1 MKHLCIILKRSLQ
14 LLIVFPLLT
23 GCWSSRDIEKL
34 DLLIGV
40 GVDTAQEENINS
52 SSYETAS
59 PLTVTY
65 QMAKIKSNQNQNSKN
80 QEEKPYT
87 NVEQTGASIIETA
100 RDVIL
105 LRKNTVNGQHQRLI
119 IISKEVAENRSIK
132 EILDFFIRE
141 PEARMSMLVMITEGL
156 AKDILGHMET
166 DDIPSMHIYDI
177 SENFDKSNELLE
189 RKSLAKINALMEAQS
204 SFILQNVVQTDGELK
219 LSGAAVIKGS
229 TLKLIGILKE
239 EEIKGINWITAPT
252 NGAIVKV
259 AKEGSDK
266 PIIYEQEILKSK
278 ITPTLKNGQLSFQ
291 VKVKS
296 EGRIIE
302 VAAHTEDYAKEKT
315 RRKIEGQ
322 IAEEVKKEIQ
332 TSLERIQKDFQ
343 VDAIGFHDYVRIK
356 HPKFWKEHQSDWDSI
371 FSQAPIDYE
380 VQVTI
385 TDFGLGIQ
393 N

>member
-1 MKHLCIILKRSLQ
+1 MRNLFIHLKRSFQ
-14 LLIVFPLLT
+14 LLILLPLLT

-40 GVDTAQEENINS
+40 GVDTAQEEKLTS
-52 SSYETAS
+52 FSYETAF

-119 IISKEVAENRSIK
+119 IISREVAENRSIK

-141 PEARMSMLVMITEGL
+141 PEARMSMLVMITDGL
-156 AKDILGHMET
+156 AKDILGYMET

-177 SENFDKSNELLE
+177 SENLDKSNKLLE
-189 RKSLAKINALMEAQS
+189 RMSLAKVNALMEAQS
-204 SFILQNVVQTDGELK
+204 SFILQNVVQTDGKLK

-229 TLKLIGILKE
+229 TLKLIGFLKE
-239 EEIKGINWITAPT
+239 EELKGINWITAQT
-252 NGAIVKV
+252 NGAIIKV
-259 AKEGSDK
+259 AEEGSDK
-266 PIIYEQEILKSK
+266 PLIYEQEILKSK
-278 ITPTLKNGQLSFQ
+278 IIPSLKNGQLSFQ

-296 EGRIIE
+296 EGLIIE
-302 VAAHTEDYAKEKT
+302 VATDTEDFTKEKT
-315 RRKIEGQ
+315 RQKIEEQ

-332 TSLERIQKDFQ
+332 ASLDRIQKDLQ
-343 VDAIGFHDYVRIK
+343 VDVIGFHDYVRIK
-356 HPKFWKEHQSDWDSI
+356 HPKFWKEHKSDWDSL
-371 FSQAPIDYE
+371 FSQAPIEYE
-380 VQVTI
+380 VEVTI

>member
-1 MKHLCIILKRSLQ
+1 MKNLFIFLKRSFQ
-14 LLIVFPLLT
+14 LVILIPLLT

-40 GVDTAQEENINS
+40 GVDTAQEETDS
-52 SSYETAS
+52 L
-59 PLTVTY
+59 LTVTY
-65 QMAKIKSNQNQNSKN
+65 QMAKVKSNQSQDTN

-87 NVEQTGASIIETA
+87 NVEQTGASILETA
-100 RDVIL
+100 RDIIL
-105 LRKNTVNGQHQRLI
+105 SRKNTVNGQHQRLI
-119 IISKEVAENRSIK
+119 IISREVAENRSIK

-141 PEARMSMLVMITEGL
+141 PEARMSMLVMITDGL
-156 AKDILGHMET
+156 AKDILGYMET

-177 SENFDKSNELLE
+177 SENLEKSNKLLE

-204 SFILQNVVQTDGELK
+204 SFILQNVVQMNGELK

-229 TLKLIGILKE
+229 TLKLIGFLKE
-239 EEIKGINWITAPT
+239 EEIKGVNWITAQT
-252 NGAIVKV
+252 NGAIIKV
-259 AKEGSDK
+259 IEESSDK
-266 PIIYEQEILKSK
+266 PIVYEQEILTSK
-278 ITPTLKNGQLSFQ
+278 ITPTLKDDKLSFQ

-296 EGRIIE
+296 EGLIIE
-302 VAAHTEDYAKEKT
+302 VATHTEDFAKEKT
-315 RRKIEGQ
+315 RKKIEEQ

-332 TSLERIQKDFQ
+332 ASLDRIQKDLQ
-343 VDAIGFHDYVRIK
+343 VDVIGFHDYVRIK
-356 HPKFWKEHQSDWDSI
+356 YPKFWKEHQNDWDSI

>member
-1 MKHLCIILKRSLQ
+1 MKHLFILLRRYFRLV
-14 LLIVFPLLT
+14 IFIPLLT

-40 GVDTAQEENINS
+40 GVDTAQEENIT
-52 SSYETAS
+52 SSYYGTDS
-59 PLTVTY
+59 LLTVTY
-65 QMAKIKSNQNQNSKN
+65 QMAKIKSNQGQDKK
-80 QEEKPYT
+80 QAEKPYT

-100 RDVIL
+100 RDVIQ
-105 LRKNTVNGQHQRLI
+105 LRKNTVNGQHQRLV
-119 IISKEVAENRSIK
+119 IISREVAENRSIR

-141 PEARMSMLVMITEGL
+141 PEARMSMLVMITDGL
-156 AKDILGHMET
+156 AKDILGYMET

-177 SENFDKSNELLE
+177 TENFDKSNKLLE
-189 RKSLAKINALMEAQS
+189 RKSLAKINALMEAQA
-204 SFILQNVVQTDGELK
+204 SFILQNVVQIDGELK

-229 TLKLIGILKE
+229 TLKLIGFLKE
-239 EEIKGINWITAPT
+239 EELKGINWITAQT
-252 NGAIVKV
+252 KGAIVKV
-259 AKEGSDK
+259 TEEGSDK

-278 ITPTLKNGQLSFQ
+278 VIPTLKDGKISFE

-296 EGRIIE
+296 EGLIIE
-302 VAAHTEDYAKEKT
+302 VATYTDDFTKEKS
-315 RRKIEGQ
+315 RRKLEEQ
-322 IAEEVKKEIQ
+322 IAEKVKEEIQ
-332 TSLERIQKDFQ
+332 TSLERIQKDLQ
-343 VDAIGFHDYVRIK
+343 VDVIGFHDYVRIK
-356 HPKFWKEHQSDWDSI
+356 YPKFWKEHQSDWDSI

>member
-1 MKHLCIILKRSLQ
+1 MKHIFILLRRSFQ
-14 LLIVFPLLT
+14 LVILIPLLT

-40 GVDTAQEENINS
+40 GVDTAQEENIT
-52 SSYETAS
+52 SSYYGADS
-59 PLTVTY
+59 LLTVTY
-65 QMAKIKSNQNQNSKN
+65 QMAKIKSNQGQNTKK
-80 QEEKPYT
+80 QEDKPYT
-87 NVEQTGASIIETA
+87 NVEQTGASLIETA
-100 RDVIL
+100 REIIQ

-119 IISKEVAENRSIK
+119 IISREVAENRSIR

-141 PEARMSMLVMITEGL
+141 PEARMSMLVMITDGL
-156 AKDILGHMET
+156 AKDILDYMET

-177 SENFDKSNELLE
+177 TENFDKSNKLLE
-189 RKSLAKINALMEAQS
+189 RKSLAKINALMEAQA

-229 TLKLIGILKE
+229 TLKLIGFLTE
-239 EEIKGINWITAPT
+239 EELKGINWITAQT

-259 AKEGSDK
+259 EEEGSDK
-266 PIIYEQEILKSK
+266 PIIYEQELLKSK
-278 ITPTLKNGQLSFQ
+278 ITPTIEDDKLSFQ

-296 EGRIIE
+296 EGLIIE
-302 VAAHTEDYAKEKT
+302 VATNTESFSEEKT
-315 RRKIEGQ
+315 RRKLEEQ
-322 IAEEVKKEIQ
+322 IAEEIKKEIQ
-332 TSLERIQKDFQ
+332 TTLERIQKDLQ
-343 VDAIGFHDYVRIK
+343 VDVIGFHDYVRIK
-356 HPKFWKEHQSDWDSI
+356 YPEFWKEHQSDWDTI

-380 VQVTI
+380 VQITI